1 MLSAY
6 SASVTKIIIF
16 IMQKN
21 KDLKLKPNTKG
32 VGIQLPAELHKKLK
46 IKATENDTT
55 LKEYIIRILNE
66 FVEKK

>member
-1 MLSAY
+1 MKKAKKSNLN
-6 SASVTKIIIF
+6 T
-16 IMQKN
+16 
-21 KDLKLKPNTKG
+21 TKG

-55 LKEYIIRILNE
+55 LKEYIIRILSE